1 VSRQRITHQLESTVD
16 DLEPGRAV
24 LLAALELLD
33 RPRDLYDTATGEARK
48 MLNKAIF
55 TRLYL
60 DSTDRRPTATAAA
73 LSEPF
78 ASLIH
83 ATRTTTGIK
92 TDPPEQ
98 ATTKHLSGLLTSALA
113 GQSASKAAMVEL
125 RGIEPLTF
133 SMRTLGNGAC

>member
-1 VSRQRITHQLESTVD
+1 MQKVRESKQRITHQLETTTN
-16 DLEPGRAV
+16 DLEAGRAV
-24 LLAALELLD
+24 LLAALKLLD
-33 RPRDLYDTATGEARK
+33 RPRDLYDTATDDARK

-60 DSTDRRPTATAAA
+60 NSTDRRPTATTAT

-92 TDPPEQ
+92 TDAPEQ
-98 ATTKHLSGLLTSALA
+98 ATTKHLGGLLTTALA
-113 GQSASKAAMVEL
+113 V
-125 RGIEPLTF
+125 RVRVRPRWWT
-133 SMRTLGNGAC
+133 